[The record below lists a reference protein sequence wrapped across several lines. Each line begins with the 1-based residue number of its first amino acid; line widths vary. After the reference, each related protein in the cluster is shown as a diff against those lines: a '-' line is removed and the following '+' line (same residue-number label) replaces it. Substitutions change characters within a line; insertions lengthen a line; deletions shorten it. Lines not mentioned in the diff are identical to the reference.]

1 MEKYKGDHKIN
12 TIKISKRKRGR
23 NHSEKIGHHEK
34 LIIIVKKN
42 QIEIL
47 EIRILTNKIK
57 YWTTD
62 SAKEKDG
69 DLEDSSEG
77 TTQKATKKA

>member
-1 MEKYKGDHKIN
+1 M
-12 TIKISKRKRGR
+12 
-23 NHSEKIGHHEK
+23 
-34 LIIIVKKN
+34 KKN